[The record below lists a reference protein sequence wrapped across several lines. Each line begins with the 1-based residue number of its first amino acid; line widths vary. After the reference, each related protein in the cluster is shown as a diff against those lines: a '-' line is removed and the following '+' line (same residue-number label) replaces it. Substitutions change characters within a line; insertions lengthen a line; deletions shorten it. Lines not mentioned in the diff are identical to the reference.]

1 MSNDQN
7 QSTER
12 GSSLID
18 LARLY
23 PDMTI
28 NIKLCDLM
36 TANKVLIDNAK
47 HELLTAV
54 QDANSDTL
62 LTRKEVSEML
72 GKSEQTLWRWQQ
84 IGKLIP
90 MLNGGTYQYL
100 RSEVAAVMESLEAKK

>member
-1 MSNDQN
+1 MSDHQN
-7 QSTER
+7 QSTEQ
-12 GSSLID
+12 GSNLIE

-23 PDMTI
+23 PDVTI

-36 TANKVLIDNAK
+36 TANKVLVDNAK

-54 QDANSDTL
+54 QDANNDTL

-90 MLNGGTYQYL
+90 LLNGGTYQYL
-100 RSEVAAVMESLEAKK
+100 MSDVKAVMESAAVKK